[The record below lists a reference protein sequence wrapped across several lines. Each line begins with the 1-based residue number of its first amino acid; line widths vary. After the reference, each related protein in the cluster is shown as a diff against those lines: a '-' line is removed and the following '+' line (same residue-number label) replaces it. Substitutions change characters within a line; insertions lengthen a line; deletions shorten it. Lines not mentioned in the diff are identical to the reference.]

1 MAIRKIF
8 VISHVFLKKN
18 YYQIVRFIISGLIAT
33 AVNFMVFNYIFLI
46 SDNLFLASSFG
57 YSFGLL
63 MSFIFSKIWVFKDK
77 SQRIIRSFLIFC
89 LIYLLGGL
97 EMSLLTFY
105 LAKIIDNYKFAWLV
119 GASVGSLNN
128 YLGLKYLLFKK

>member
-63 MSFIFSKIWVFKDK
+63 MSFIFSCQSRERCLNSFFVSPSK
-77 SQRIIRSFLIFC
+77 SSINFS
-89 LIYLLGGL
+89 
-97 EMSLLTFY
+97 
-105 LAKIIDNYKFAWLV
+105 
-119 GASVGSLNN
+119 
-128 YLGLKYLLFKK
+128 